1 MVFEWHDEGISHR
14 IPKLSPGPANVWF
27 GDVFGTC
34 STDLPHPLTASL
46 FYLEKAE
53 KNEPAPYYDFDET
66 GIVLKGELNIV
77 DEKGNSAR
85 LLPGDT
91 FFIHRGSTITFST
104 PYYAVAFKTAGRY
117 KNPDIAFKSAL

>member
-27 GDVFGTC
+27 GKVPTFQLIIFSQLTKNYAGDVFGTC

-66 GIVLKGELNIV
+66 GIVLKG
-77 DEKGNSAR
+77 KC
-85 LLPGDT
+85 
-91 FFIHRGSTITFST
+91 
-104 PYYAVAFKTAGRY
+104 
-117 KNPDIAFKSAL
+117 